1 MTAAFK
7 SWVAAVVALLAVA
20 GPRLYAKAEQQPQ
33 TAESPLPVKTA
44 AVKREQMT
52 ERVTAFGTVAAD
64 PNSQFVVVSPI
75 NGIVR
80 KLDAYSGQV
89 VQAGGVVAVIE
100 PSPVARAQFA
110 QLEIAVTDAQQQ
122 LDHVRRLFAQQLAT
136 KDQVAG
142 AEKTLADASAQ
153 LEAQKKLGAGQ
164 EEVVLKAPKTGV
176 VTKLTAQIGAEVAAK
191 AVVAE
196 FADRTSLMVQLGI
209 EPSDAAELS
218 PGDKVELEQLFVKR
232 PAVPAVISSVG
243 ALVDPS
249 TRLLNALVKV
259 TGEAARQFAL
269 GETVKATVATKQLK
283 VLTIPRA
290 AVLYDG
296 NQPYVFLIKGGK
308 AHRQNVQLSQTN
320 GATVWVEQGLA
331 EGDRVAI
338 SNVIELS
345 DGTSVS
351 ERSP

>member
-1 MTAAFK
+1 MMAAFK
-7 SWVAAVVALLAVA
+7 SCIAAVIALLAVA
-20 GPRLYAKAEQQPQ
+20 GSGLYANAEQQPQ
-33 TAESPLPVKTA
+33 TSETPLPIQTA
-44 AVKREQMT
+44 AVKREEKT

-89 VQAGGVVAVIE
+89 VPVGGVVAVIE
-100 PSPVARAQFA
+100 PSPVAQAQFA
-110 QLEIAVTDAQQQ
+110 QLEIAVTNSQQQ
-122 LDHVRRLFAQQLAT
+122 LEHVKRLYAQQLAT
-136 KDQVAG
+136 KDQVAS
-142 AEKTLADASAQ
+142 AEKALADASAQ
-153 LEAQKKLGAGQ
+153 LEAQKRLGAGQ
-164 EEVVLKAPKTGV
+164 NEVTLKAPKTGV

-209 EPSDAAELS
+209 EPSDAADVS
-218 PGDKVELEQLFVKR
+218 PGDKVELEQLFVER
-232 PAVPAVISSVG
+232 TAVPAVIASVG

-259 TGEAARQFAL
+259 TGDAAQQFAL
-269 GETVKATVATKQLK
+269 GETVKATVATKQME

-296 NQPYVFLIKGGK
+296 DQPYVFLIKDGT
-308 AHRQNVQLSQTN
+308 AHRQNVQLSHTN
-320 GATVWVEQGLA
+320 DETVWVELGLTKG
-331 EGDRVAI
+331 ERIAI

>member
-7 SWVAAVVALLAVA
+7 GCVAVVAALLAVA
-20 GPRLYAKAEQQPQ
+20 GPRFYAKAEQQPQ
-33 TAESPLPVKTA
+33 ATENPLPVKTA
-44 AVKREQMT
+44 EVKREQET

-80 KLDAYSGQV
+80 KLDAYNGQV

-110 QLEIAVTDAQQQ
+110 QLEIAVTNAQQQ

-136 KDQVAG
+136 KDQVAS
-142 AEKTLADASAQ
+142 AEKTLADTSAQ

-164 EEVVLKAPKTGV
+164 EEVVLKAPETGV
-176 VTKLTAQIGAEVAAK
+176 VTKLTVQIGAEVTAK

-283 VLTIPRA
+283 VLTIPRV

-296 NQPYVFLIKGGK
+296 DQPYVFVIKGGT

-320 GATVWVEQGLA
+320 GATVWVEHGLA
-331 EGDRVAI
+331 EGERVAI